1 MPQFGHS
8 FDEDIQH
15 TQECYIRLLCQ
26 ITISYKNYCEII
38 KYRHYNTTMSL
49 LDLTKIN
56 NTYKLKVKG
65 VAHFGAHLGEEVKE
79 YKKLNYTNIHLFE
92 PQKKLFKKL
101 EESFSIFEDIYLY
114 NVGLGKE
121 KITSKL
127 YLSPSN
133 EGLSASLLKPS
144 GHLEYHPEVIFE
156 DTEDVEIYSYDGF
169 DLKNVNYLIIDIQ
182 GYELEALKG
191 SENSLKNYIEYIC
204 IEISREELYEGAIL
218 KNELDSYLEKF
229 EFIRVNTRWA
239 SSKIPWGD
247 AFYIKKTEVN
257 AYKKILLFFNK
268 FFEEFRFYYL
278 FIDPYRKFNSW
289 KYQTKQKIKKTLNF

>member
-1 MPQFGHS
+1 M
-8 FDEDIQH
+8 
-15 TQECYIRLLCQ
+15 RLLCE
-26 ITISYKNYCEII
+26 ITISSKNYYEIM
-38 KYRHYNTTMSL
+38 KYRHYNTNMSL

-56 NTYKLKVKG
+56 NVYKLKVKG
-65 VAHFGAHLGEEVKE
+65 VAHFGAHLGQEVKE

-101 EESFSIFEDIYLY
+101 EESFSIFEDVYLY

-127 YLSPSN
+127 YLSSSN
-133 EGLSASLLKPS
+133 EGASASLLKPS
-144 GHLEYHPEVIFE
+144 GHLEYHTEIIFE

-169 DLKNVNYLIIDIQ
+169 ELKNVNYLSIDIQ

-191 SENSLKNYIEYIC
+191 SENSLKNYIDYIY
-204 IEISREELYEGAIL
+204 IEISREEMYEGAIL

-229 EFIRVNTRWA
+229 EFIRVSTRWA

-289 KYQTKQKIKKTLNF
+289 KYQTKQKIKKILNF